1 MTSRLP
7 DIDTPADPAPRSL
20 TMGSGEWG
28 LLWLLSLLW
37 GGSFLFMAVAG
48 QSVPTLSI
56 VAVRVGLGAVV
67 LWLVVKATRRR
78 MRHDLPALWAYAF
91 MGLTNNAIPFT
102 LLVLA
107 QKHIPA
113 GLAAILNATTPLF
126 TVLIAALMLTDEPL
140 RLNRLLGVLI
150 GLGGVA
156 AMMGIDAQAGA
167 GAPLWAQLAVLGAA
181 VSYAI
186 SAVFGRRFA
195 RLGIDPVC
203 TSTGMVTA
211 AALMIVPLALVFDRP
226 WALPVPPPE
235 AIASMLALA
244 VASTGLAYLM
254 YFRILARAGAGNIAL
269 VTLLVPVSALAL
281 GALVLGERL
290 GLAQG
295 LGFGLIALGLAIM
308 QGRPRLA
315 FGTRR
320 H

>member
-1 MTSRLP
+1 
-7 DIDTPADPAPRSL
+7 
-20 TMGSGEWG
+20 MGPGEWG
-28 LLWLLSLLW
+28 LMILLSLLW

-48 QSVPTLSI
+48 QSVPTLTI

-67 LWLVVKATRRR
+67 LWLVIAATARK
-78 MRHDLPALWAYAF
+78 MRHDGPALHAYAL

-107 QKHIPA
+107 QKFIPA

-126 TVLIAALMLTDEPL
+126 TVLIAAVMLTDEPL
-140 RLNRLLGVLI
+140 RLGRLLGVLI
-150 GLGGVA
+150 GLGGVV
-156 AMMGIDAQAGA
+156 AMMGIDAATGS
-167 GAPLWAQLAVLGAA
+167 GAPLWAQVAVLGAA

-195 RLGIDPVC
+195 RLGIDPLC
-203 TSTGMVTA
+203 TSTGMVSA
-211 AALMIVPLALVFDRP
+211 AAVMMVPLALVIDQP
-226 WALPVPPPE
+226 WSLPAPPLA
-235 AIASMLALA
+235 AIGSMVALA
-244 VASTGLAYLM
+244 VASTGFAYVM
-254 YFRILARAGAGNIAL
+254 YFRILERAGAGNITL

-281 GALVLGERL
+281 GALVLAERL
-290 GLAQG
+290 GLAQA

-315 FGTRR
+315 FRTRR

>member
-1 MTSRLP
+1 M
-7 DIDTPADPAPRSL
+7 I
-20 TMGSGEWG
+20 
-28 LLWLLSLLW
+28 LLSLLW

-48 QSVPTLSI
+48 QSVPTLTI

-67 LWLVVKATRRR
+67 LWLVIAATGRK
-78 MRHDLPALWAYAF
+78 MRHDGPALRAYAL

-107 QKHIPA
+107 QKFIPA

-126 TVLIAALMLTDEPL
+126 TVLIAAVMLTDEPL
-140 RLNRLLGVLI
+140 RLGRLLGVLI
-150 GLGGVA
+150 GLGGVV
-156 AMMGIDAQAGA
+156 AMMGIDAATGS
-167 GAPLWAQLAVLGAA
+167 GAPLWAQVAVLGAA

-195 RLGIDPVC
+195 RLGIDPLC
-203 TSTGMVTA
+203 TSTGMVSA
-211 AALMIVPLALVFDRP
+211 AAVMMVPLALVIDQP
-226 WALPVPPPE
+226 WSLPAPPLA
-235 AIASMLALA
+235 AIGSMVALA
-244 VASTGLAYLM
+244 VASTGFAYVM
-254 YFRILARAGAGNIAL
+254 YFRILERAGAGNITL

-281 GALVLGERL
+281 GALVLAERL
-290 GLAQG
+290 GLAQA

-315 FGTRR
+315 FRTRR